1 MADFYFKV
9 YLDVI
14 VSVPNI
20 IGNDNDD
27 DDNCSHAYDKLEKA
41 LKLMDETEGII
52 LEDVEII

>member
-27 DDNCSHAYDKLEKA
+27 DNFSYAYDKLEQV
-41 LKLMDETEGII
+41 LKQMDETEGIS
-52 LEDVEII
+52 LEDVEIE

>member
-27 DDNCSHAYDKLEKA
+27 DNFSYAYDKLEQV
-41 LKLMDETEGII
+41 LKQMDETEGIG
-52 LEDVEII
+52 VEGFFIF